1 VRRLFRLGW
10 LRLQGEPWH
19 PTDEEVL
26 DTLDGEAKERDAG
39 RVRAHL
45 EACWAC
51 RARAQR
57 VQEAI
62 TRFAEFAGQSLA
74 GRIPPAPQEWA
85 TFRTKLRRVIEG
97 DQPSGAPAGDA
108 GHGVRRAVGVA
119 VTLAGLT
126 LAAPVALRFW
136 TPTVSAAQL
145 LERARAADARIS
157 ARPGFVLRRVVRLV
171 ARRRPDGA
179 PRPHGR
185 VEVWHSV
192 ARGIKA
198 RRYYDENDRL
208 VAGEWRRATGSRT
221 VYRSGQSPEAE
232 PRAGLTARDVW
243 LWDATAED
251 FTRLVG
257 DVSGA
262 RVSEDAA
269 AYQVSYLP
277 HGGPGAG
284 LVEARLTIG
293 KPDLHVAGQ
302 TLVIR
307 EPDGLVEYTLTEAG
321 FEARPA
327 ERVAASVFEPDP
339 VFIPAARPKIEP
351 PAPRIASRRPAAV
364 DPVALA
370 ALEIEA
376 VSQLHRA
383 GVDPPADA
391 TVTATAEGRVIA
403 AVAAPDEVRKDLLAQ
418 ALAPLAELPQ
428 VGLRLTVRPREA
440 ADFTVADP
448 ASGPD
453 TAPAHALIKRH
464 LERNVSGSA
473 DPGAI
478 DRTARL
484 YARWAVEQSAV
495 RLRSA
500 EALRHVAD
508 RWPLATLARLEL
520 ETLAMWQSIV
530 RDHVRA
536 IERDSEVLRQQLE
549 PMLATGEIAA
559 ERLEEVAPI
568 QDVAAVP
575 GAVHRL
581 LDALEAQHGLVR
593 EAFEPAAN
601 PRELSGGERRALL
614 RSLQQLEETTRS
626 FRGPW
631 WLGR

>member
-1 VRRLFRLGW
+1 MHSLFRLGW

-26 DTLDGEAKERDAG
+26 DYLDGEAKERDAG
-39 RVRAHL
+39 RVRVHL

-74 GRIPPAPQEWA
+74 ARIPPAPQGWA
-85 TFRTKLRRVIEG
+85 TFRAKLRGLIEG
-97 DQPSGAPAGDA
+97 DQPSEALGEDA
-108 GHGVRRAVGVA
+108 GPGARRAVGVA
-119 VTLAGLT
+119 VMLAGLA
-126 LAAPVALRFW
+126 LAAPFVLHLW

-145 LERARAADARIS
+145 LERARVADARVS
-157 ARPGFVLRRVVRLV
+157 ARPGVVLRRVVRLV

-179 PRPHGR
+179 ARPQGR

-221 VYRSGQSPEAE
+221 VYRSGESPEVDL
-232 PRAGLTARDVW
+232 RAGLTARDVW

-262 RVSEDAA
+262 RVSEDVAT
-269 AYQVSYLP
+269 YQVSYLP
-277 HGGPGAG
+277 RGGLGAG

-307 EPDGLVEYTLTEAG
+307 EAGGLVEYTLTEAG

-339 VFIPAARPKIEP
+339 VFIPPSRPTIEAP
-351 PAPRIASRRPAAV
+351 PPRTVSRRPPAV

-403 AVAAPDEVRKDLLAQ
+403 TVAAPDEVRKDLLAQ
-418 ALAPLAELPQ
+418 ALAPLAELPK
-428 VGLRLTVRPREA
+428 VGLQLTVRPNEA
-440 ADFTVADP
+440 VDFTVADP
-448 ASGPD
+448 ANGPA
-453 TAPAHALIKRH
+453 TAPAHLLIKRH
-464 LERNVSGSA
+464 LERNSSRSV
-473 DPGAI
+473 DPAAI

-500 EALRHVAD
+500 EALRHVAE
-508 RWPLATLARLEL
+508 RWPLATLAQLEL
-520 ETLAMWQSIV
+520 ETLAKWQSIV

-549 PMLATGEIAA
+549 PMLATEEVAA
-559 ERLEEVAPI
+559 ERLEELSPI

-575 GAVHRL
+575 GAVRQL
-581 LDALEAQHGLVR
+581 VDGLAAQHALVR
-593 EAFEPAAN
+593 EAFEPAPE
-601 PRELSGGERRALL
+601 PRELSAGQRAALL
-614 RSLQQLEETTRS
+614 RSLRQLEERTRS